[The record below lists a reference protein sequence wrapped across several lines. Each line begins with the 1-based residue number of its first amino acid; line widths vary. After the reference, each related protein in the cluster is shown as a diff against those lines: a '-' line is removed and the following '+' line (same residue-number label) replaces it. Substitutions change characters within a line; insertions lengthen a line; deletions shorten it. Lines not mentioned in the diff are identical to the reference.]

1 MGGRAAG
8 TDEAGVGADGG
19 EEMQARQPGTR
30 PGA

>member
-1 MGGRAAG
+1 MGGRATG
-8 TDEAGVGADGG
+8 TEAAGVGAEG